1 MIFRILFFLLGFFLM
16 TIGFFYLMIYINLFS
31 FGYTLDEYFSYLVTR
46 YECWLLIIGIF
57 IEVMVIFGKGKNNVK
72 HL

>member
-1 MIFRILFFLLGFFLM
+1 MISKIFFAVFGFFLM
-16 TIGFFYLMIYINLFS
+16 IIGFYYLIIYINLLS

-46 YECWLLIIGIF
+46 YECWTLIIGII
-57 IEVMVIFGKGKNNVK
+57 IEIIIIFKKEKKHVK